1 MITIRD
7 VDSNNVCDVCELTT
21 NANGVGTTMEE
32 WLCCNATSLAES
44 KYFPEMHPRALY
56 DDETLVGFIMYRP
69 TDEEPETAA
78 ICRFMID
85 HKFQGTGLGR
95 EALSCM
101 LATLKQQGVRTAVIM
116 VDDENTVAKT
126 LYTSLGF
133 TFTGKIDKGEHYYE
147 LAL

>member
-1 MITIRD
+1 
-7 VDSNNVCDVCELTT
+7 
-21 NANGVGTTMEE
+21 
-32 WLCCNATSLAES
+32 
-44 KYFPEMHPRALY
+44 
-56 DDETLVGFIMYRP
+56 
-69 TDEEPETAA
+69 
-78 ICRFMID
+78 MID

-116 VDDENTVAKT
+116 VDDENSVAKT
-126 LYTSLGF
+126 LYTSLCF